1 MDEWQLL
8 ILLVLAIPV
17 VAIVALVLAIKS
29 RDRLRVLE
37 WRISG
42 LEAKIA
48 ALGGGPAASASCA
61 RQSRLAPSPKP

>member
-37 WRISG
+37 WRISFWG
-42 LEAKIA
+42 WQA
-48 ALGGGPAASASCA
+48 
-61 RQSRLAPSPKP
+61 